1 MNLAEIRSIATN
13 GHIDD
18 YLQRGTP
25 VIEQSFFRS
34 FYILAKVRDLLEQ
47 GTPVSVVLEL
57 IDDMENSTAAQEP
70 VAYHLR
76 KPKSA
81 DEILTTIDKHF
92 GTTTHLRKALA
103 DEEVVIPGDFS
114 IFTDQKM

>member
-57 IDDMENSTAAQEP
+57 IDDMENSTAAQM
-70 VAYHLR
+70 R
-76 KPKSA
+76 S
-81 DEILTTIDKHF
+81 
-92 GTTTHLRKALA
+92 
-103 DEEVVIPGDFS
+103 
-114 IFTDQKM
+114 